1 MQSAMTQSVALTW
14 LGIDVST
21 TVPTFTRSRLTQR
34 LVAHGWGVC
43 GVQDRTIRKHACPG
57 RSFGRSDQLI
67 SRIFM
72 LVMVNTECLSRHPD
86 RSGDVI
92 DGIVLHY
99 WLVFSLTDLF
109 GQLRWANSN
118 FTSFVLIRV
127 VRVTIETNALTG
139 ACFSASPTQTCI
151 YS

>member
-1 MQSAMTQSVALTW
+1 
-14 LGIDVST
+14 
-21 TVPTFTRSRLTQR
+21 
-34 LVAHGWGVC
+34 
-43 GVQDRTIRKHACPG
+43 
-57 RSFGRSDQLI
+57 
-67 SRIFM
+67 M

-99 WLVFSLTDLF
+99 WLVFSLTGLF

-151 YS
+151 